1 MFGRKTRAE
10 RLREEALDRAPV
22 PGVKL
27 AAAGSALATAYGGV
41 LPILERLLYDEDLQ
55 DNIRTFIESARNIVD
70 ELSGESPTEIVA
82 RLWDDNKLRGE
93 VETAVE
99 AAEEGVKRLRGE
111 RIRGGGISFGMLLL
125 LLALGGGFL
134 FFSPWTGQEARRI
147 ARQAFGAL
155 RSGT

>member
-1 MFGRKTRAE
+1 MLGFLGRTAAE
-10 RLREEALDRAPV
+10 TARRQARGASFV
-22 PGVKL
+22 PGATL
-27 AAAGSALATAYGGV
+27 GAAYAGAKPVT
-41 LPILERLLYDEDLQ
+41 ERLLYDEDLQ

-82 RLWDDNKLRGE
+82 RLWDDNKLRRE
-93 VETAVE
+93 VETAAE
-99 AAEEGVKRLRGE
+99 AAEEGVKRLQGE
-111 RIRGGGISFGMLLL
+111 RVRGGGLSFGMLLL

-155 RSGT
+155 RS

>member
-1 MFGRKTRAE
+1 LFGRKTRAE
-10 RLREEALDRAPV
+10 KLREEALDRAPV
-22 PGVKL
+22 PGATL

-41 LPILERLLYDEDLQ
+41 LPILERLLYDDDLR
-55 DNIRTFIESARNIVD
+55 DNIRTFIDSARNILD
-70 ELSGESPTEIVA
+70 ELSNESPTEIA
-82 RLWDDNKLRGE
+82 TKLWDDNKLRGE

-111 RIRGGGISFGMLLL
+111 RVRGGGLSFGMLLL

-147 ARQAFGAL
+147 ARQAFGTL